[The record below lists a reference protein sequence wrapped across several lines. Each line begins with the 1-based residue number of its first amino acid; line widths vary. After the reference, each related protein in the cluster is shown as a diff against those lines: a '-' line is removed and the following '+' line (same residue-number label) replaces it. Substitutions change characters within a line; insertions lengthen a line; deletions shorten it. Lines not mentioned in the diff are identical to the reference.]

1 VGYTF
6 QFGLVLAEWPRFLEA
21 AWLTVQLSATAM
33 TLGLGVGVLCALARS
48 YSARPIASLAAAYV
62 ELIRN
67 TPFLVQLYF
76 VFFALPNAGIRL
88 NPNSAALVAMIVN
101 LGAYST
107 EIVRAGLESVPAG
120 QIEAGRS
127 LGLKRV
133 QIIRHII
140 LLPALKAV
148 YPALTS
154 QFILVLLGSSIVSA
168 IAAEELTA
176 FANTL
181 NSQTFRSFEIY
192 TIVTALYIAM
202 AFGFRSAFLGI
213 HALLFSRRGL
223 A

>member
-1 VGYTF
+1 MGYTF
-6 QFGLVLAEWPRFLEA
+6 QFGAVIAEWPRFLEG
-21 AWLTVQLSATAM
+21 AWLTVRLSAMAM
-33 TLGLGVGVLCALARS
+33 TLGLAVGVLSALARS
-48 YSARPIASLAAAYV
+48 YGARPLAWAAAAYV

-76 VFFALPNAGIRL
+76 VFFALPAAGIRL
-88 NPNSAALVAMIVN
+88 DPNAAALVAMIVN

-120 QIEAGRS
+120 QIEAGKA
-127 LGLKRV
+127 LGLGRF
-133 QIIRHII
+133 QIVRHIV
-140 LLPALKAV
+140 LMPALQAV

-192 TIVTALYIAM
+192 TIVTVLYIAM
-202 AFGFRSAFLGI
+202 AFGFRTVFAAI
-213 HALLFSRRGL
+213 HAYLFSWRGRT
-223 A
+223 